1 MSAFINW
8 SSWWLPGFS
17 TITSTLLL
25 CIWLACCWETVQYHA
40 NILFFVIL
48 LPASLLIHLRLLP
61 ISAITMVT
69 ARWRL
74 FLPAPPTSINCVFL
88 QGRPLPIPMYSCM
101 CLLTC
106 INMASWFP
114 LSFVGCVLK
123 VVFCMLGV
131 LIVTRGSRL
140 LRSLGEHTPTLIC
153 PYTYIY
159 NYFYIYLV
167 NGLVSLGVHIILP
180 MPCQLLRVL
189 SILPC
194 SHVCNSEIWFPYPQY
209 IYLRAQSINYLLSVS
224 NLLSTPATSTTCHPA
239 LVPWSLE
246 NTGAHTSARYPF
258 HPTPCHPAP
267 TDADNSRLE
276 GEPMGRWKWQNY
288 LKEDPCF

>member
-1 MSAFINW
+1 
-8 SSWWLPGFS
+8 
-17 TITSTLLL
+17 
-25 CIWLACCWETVQYHA
+25 
-40 NILFFVIL
+40 
-48 LPASLLIHLRLLP
+48 
-61 ISAITMVT
+61 
-69 ARWRL
+69 
-74 FLPAPPTSINCVFL
+74 
-88 QGRPLPIPMYSCM
+88 MYSCM

-131 LIVTRGSRL
+131 LIATRGSLL
-140 LRSLGEHTPTLIC
+140 LRSLGEHTPTSIC

-167 NGLVSLGVHIILP
+167 NGLISLGVHIVLP

-224 NLLSTPATSTTCHPA
+224 NLLSTPATSTTCHPC
-239 LVPWSLE
+239 PSSLE
-246 NTGAHTSARYPF
+246 PGEHRCPHLCKVPLPP
-258 HPTPCHPAP
+258 HPLPPC
-267 TDADNSRLE
+267 SLRCRQL
-276 GEPMGRWKWQNY
+276 QV
-288 LKEDPCF
+288 